1 MAKKLSA
8 NLKKGQLKIFYL
20 NSHYTRKFPI
30 LSQIYMNHRQN
41 FQALTNKAYFN
52 YGGQGP
58 LPKQALEAIVTSYKE
73 MELRGPFSGEANA
86 WMTQEA
92 EETRQIIGKELGVSA
107 SSITLTE
114 DVTVGCNIAL
124 WGIDWRPGDHLL
136 LTDCEHQGIV
146 AAVGELQRR
155 YDIEVSICPLKATLN
170 EGSPVEVMAQY
181 LRSNT
186 RLVLISHIL
195 WNTGQVLPLAEI
207 IQLCRSHSTWG
218 QPVRILV
225 DAAQSV
231 GVLPLNLTH
240 LEPDFYAFTGHKWW
254 CGPAGLGGLYINPAI
269 LETVRPT
276 FIGWRSVKVNSQG
289 EPVGFKPDG
298 RRFEIASSSTTLYA
312 GLRAAISLHHEEG
325 TAEER
330 YQRILYL
337 SNIVW
342 ENLRNLKGI
351 SCLKNSPPDA
361 GLISFTL
368 DKDMLESGKQN
379 DDLVRFL
386 ETKNIMVRT
395 LLNPDCVRACVHYFT
410 EESEIDQLVEAILEF
425 NKN

>member
-1 MAKKLSA
+1 
-8 NLKKGQLKIFYL
+8 
-20 NSHYTRKFPI
+20 
-30 LSQIYMNHRQN
+30 MNHRQH

-58 LPKQALEAIVTSYKE
+58 LPQQALEAIVTSYKQ
-73 MELRGPFSGEANA
+73 MELQGPFSAEANA
-86 WMTQEA
+86 WMTKEA
-92 EETRQIIGKELGVSA
+92 EETRFMIAQELGAPA

-146 AAVGELQRR
+146 GAVQELQRR
-155 YDIEVSICPLKATLN
+155 YDIEVSICPLQATLN
-170 EGSPVEVMAQY
+170 EGLPVDVIAQY

-186 RLVLISHIL
+186 RLVVISHIL

-231 GVLPLNLTH
+231 GVLPLNLTE

-269 LETVRPT
+269 LESIHPT
-276 FIGWRSVKVNSQG
+276 FIGWRSVNVNSQG
-289 EPVGFKPDG
+289 EPIGFKLDG
-298 RRFEIASSSTTLYA
+298 RRFEIATSSAALYS
-312 GLRAAISLHHEEG
+312 GLRTAISLHHQWG
-325 TAEER
+325 TTEER
-330 YQRILYL
+330 YQHIQNL
-337 SNIVW
+337 SKVLW
-342 ENLRNLKGI
+342 EKLNNLDEVV
-351 SCLKNSPPDA
+351 CLKNSPPDA
-361 GLISFTL
+361 GLVSFQLTE
-368 DKDMLESGKQN
+368 KIRESGKTH
-379 DDLVRFL
+379 DALVRFL
-386 ETKNIMVRT
+386 EQQNIMVRT
-395 LLNPDCVRACVHYFT
+395 LLNPDCIRACVHYFT
-410 EESEIDQLVEAILEF
+410 LESEIEQLISAILEF